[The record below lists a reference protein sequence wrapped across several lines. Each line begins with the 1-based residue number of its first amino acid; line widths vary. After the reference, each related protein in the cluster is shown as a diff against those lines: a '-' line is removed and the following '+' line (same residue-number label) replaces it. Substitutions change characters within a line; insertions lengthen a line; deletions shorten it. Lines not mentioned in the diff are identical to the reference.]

1 MMLAHDVDSVACP
14 FLEVT
19 DVFSE
24 TDWQSLI
31 LTISRNPRISVA
43 RRVSMPDSL
52 ALSLAEIGDSVVAE
66 TLVENASAPMNAAVC
81 DTLLQRFETE
91 I

>member
-1 MMLAHDVDSVACP
+1 MA
-14 FLEVT
+14 
-19 DVFSE
+19 
-24 TDWQSLI
+24 
-31 LTISRNPRISVA
+31 
-43 RRVSMPDSL
+43 DSL
-52 ALSLAEIGDSVVAE
+52 ALSLAEIGDSVVTE